1 MHARYIEQERK
12 RTGSTEVEEIQ
23 QDYWALNQL
32 HELSFVYNE
41 IKNFLPSFM
50 KLFHSLKEHKIL
62 SEKQISKFLK
72 YADHDLPELTDKIQR
87 LINDA
92 IELEFKK

>member
-1 MHARYIEQERK
+1 
-12 RTGSTEVEEIQ
+12 
-23 QDYWALNQL
+23 
-32 HELSFVYNE
+32 
-41 IKNFLPSFM
+41 M

-87 LINDA
+87 LINDV
-92 IELEFKK
+92 IELEFKKKQSKDIMSVANTNVAQLRDTLSWYQRNVELKR